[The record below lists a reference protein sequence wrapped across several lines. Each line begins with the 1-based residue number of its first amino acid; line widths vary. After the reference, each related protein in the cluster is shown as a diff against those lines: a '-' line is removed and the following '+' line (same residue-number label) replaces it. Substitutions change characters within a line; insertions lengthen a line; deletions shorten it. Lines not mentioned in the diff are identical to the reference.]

1 MKTIKLLSII
11 FIISIISCT
20 KQPNNQAIRTTQIQT
35 TDLSGTWINSNNATD
50 YYNLANTNVDKN
62 GNIRYILSHFGQYN
76 YSMSIN
82 SSKVDT
88 VLYNTLAIVPGYDNS
103 YYTGSPIGYNESY
116 YLFYSNPTMT
126 IIIKHSNNTVTTY
139 IFNKN

>member
-20 KQPNNQAIRTTQIQT
+20 KQSNNQAIRTTQTQT
-35 TDLSGTWINSNNATD
+35 TDLSGTWVNSNNATD
-50 YYNLANTNVDKN
+50 YYNLTNTITDRN
-62 GNIRYILSHFGQYN
+62 GNIRYVLSHFGQYN

-82 SSKVDT
+82 TNKVDT
-88 VLYNTLAIVPGYDNS
+88 VLQTTLTTVPGYDNS
-103 YYTGSPIGYNESY
+103 YYNGSPVGYDESY

-126 IIIKHSNNTVTTY
+126 ITIKHSNNT
-139 IFNKN
+139 